1 MTRLAFVSLVL
12 AACAEPKENPQVV
25 PEVTPRCG
33 PAARLVT
40 DACTKLGSDDGCVKV
55 DDVCVALCDQRT
67 SCTTVD
73 DLRVIRPW
81 AIAPGDY
88 CVECEVP

>member
-1 MTRLAFVSLVL
+1 MRFLLLAAAL
-12 AACAEPKENPQVV
+12 AACTEPRENPQVV

-33 PAARLVT
+33 PSARLVT

-55 DDVCVALCDQRT
+55 DDVCVSLCDQRA
-67 SCTTVD
+67 SCTTVGG
-73 DLRVIRPW
+73 LRVINPW
-81 AIAPGDY
+81 AVAPNGY